1 MTAAAIDAPQVSLSG
16 RLSTFFYLR
25 PRVLLLLLLVPPL
38 LWLGVVY
45 LGSLFALLLQSF
57 FYIDDFTG
65 QVVHEFTLRT
75 LGELFTAANLSVF
88 WRTFV
93 MAALVTVACAI
104 IGFPIAYYM
113 ARFAGTRTK
122 ALFYVGI
129 MLPLWSS
136 YLVRVYAWKLL
147 LAKEGVINWILEQV
161 HLLWL
166 LEWILE
172 NVEVI
177 RGSSLST
184 SPLGTF
190 IVFVYIW
197 LPFMILPIEAAL
209 ERVPRSMVEAS
220 ADLGAHPRQT
230 FWRVLLPL
238 AIPGVAAGSIFTF
251 SLTLGDYILPSI
263 IGNSAPFIGMAVL
276 SFQGTAGNIPLAAA
290 FTIVPIVIMIGY
302 LSLAKRVG
310 AFDAL

>member
-1 MTAAAIDAPQVSLSG
+1 MTAAAIDAPSVSLSG
-16 RLSTFFYLR
+16 RLSTYFYLR

-45 LGSLFALLLQSF
+45 LGSLLALLLQSF

-75 LGELFTAANLSVF
+75 LGELFTAGNLSVI

-93 MAALVTVACAI
+93 MAALVTVTCAL
-104 IGFPIAYYM
+104 IGFPVAYYM
-113 ARFAGTRTK
+113 ARFAGPRAK

-147 LAKEGVINWILEQV
+147 LAKEGVITWIFEQL
-161 HLLWL
+161 HLSWL
-166 LEWILE
+166 LDGILA
-172 NVEVI
+172 I
-177 RGSSLST
+177 PYIGGPSLST
-184 SPLGTF
+184 AYIGTF

-209 ERVPRSMVEAS
+209 ERVPKSMIEAS
-220 ADLGAHPRQT
+220 ADLGARPRET

-263 IGNSAPFIGMAVL
+263 IGNSAPFIGMVVL
-276 SFQGTAGNIPLAAA
+276 SYQGTAGNIPLAAA
-290 FTIVPIVIMIGY
+290 FTVVPIVIMAVY
-302 LSLAKRVG
+302 LTLAKRVG

>member
-1 MTAAAIDAPQVSLSG
+1 MTAAAIEAPSVSLSG
-16 RLSTFFYLR
+16 RLSTYFYLR

-45 LGSLFALLLQSF
+45 LGSLLALLLQSF

-75 LGELFTAANLSVF
+75 LGELFTAANLSVI
-88 WRTFV
+88 WRSFA
-93 MAALVTVACAI
+93 MAALVTIACAV
-104 IGFPIAYYM
+104 IGFPVAYYM
-113 ARFAGTRTK
+113 ARFAGPRAK

-147 LAKEGVINWILEQV
+147 LAKEGVITWIFEQL
-161 HLLWL
+161 HLSWL
-166 LEWILE
+166 LEGLLAIPS
-172 NVEVI
+172 I
-177 RGSSLST
+177 GGPSLST
-184 SPLGTF
+184 AYIGTF

-209 ERVPRSMVEAS
+209 ERVPKSMIEAS
-220 ADLGAHPRQT
+220 ADLGARPRET

-263 IGNSAPFIGMAVL
+263 IGNSAPFIGMVVL
-276 SFQGTAGNIPLAAA
+276 SYQGTGGNIPLAAA
-290 FTIVPIVIMIGY
+290 FTVVPIVIMAVY
-302 LSLAKRVG
+302 LTLAKRVG

>member
-16 RLSTFFYLR
+16 RLSTYFYLR
-25 PRVLLLLLLVPPL
+25 PRLLLLLLLVPPL

-45 LGSLFALLLQSF
+45 LGSLLALLLQSF

-75 LGELFTAANLSVF
+75 LGELFTAANLSVI
-88 WRTFV
+88 WRTFA
-93 MAALVTVACAI
+93 MAALVTILCAV

-113 ARFAGTRTK
+113 ARFAGPRAK

-147 LAKEGVINWILEQV
+147 LAKEGVITWIFEEL
-161 HLLWL
+161 HLSWL
-166 LEWILE
+166 LDGILALP
-172 NVEVI
+172 VI
-177 RGSSLST
+177 GGPSLST
-184 SPLGTF
+184 AYIGTF

-209 ERVPRSMVEAS
+209 ERVPKSMIEAS
-220 ADLGAHPRQT
+220 ADLGARPRET

-263 IGNSAPFIGMAVL
+263 IGNSAPFIGMVVL
-276 SFQGTAGNIPLAAA
+276 AYQGTAGNIPLAAA
-290 FTIVPIVIMIGY
+290 FTVVPIAIMAVY
-302 LSLAKRVG
+302 LTLAKRVG

>member
-1 MTAAAIDAPQVSLSG
+1 
-16 RLSTFFYLR
+16 
-25 PRVLLLLLLVPPL
+25 
-38 LWLGVVY
+38 
-45 LGSLFALLLQSF
+45 
-57 FYIDDFTG
+57 
-65 QVVHEFTLRT
+65 
-75 LGELFTAANLSVF
+75 
-88 WRTFV
+88 
-93 MAALVTVACAI
+93 MAALVSVTCAF

-113 ARFAGTRTK
+113 AKFAGTRAK

-147 LAKEGVINWILEQV
+147 LAKEGVITWVFEQL
-161 HLLWL
+161 HLSWL
-166 LEWILE
+166 LDGILS
-172 NVEVI
+172 I
-177 RGSSLST
+177 SIIGGPSLST
-184 SPLGTF
+184 SYIGTY

-209 ERVPRSMVEAS
+209 ERVPRSMIEAS
-220 ADLGAHPRQT
+220 ADLGAHPRET

-263 IGNSAPFIGMAVL
+263 IGNSAPFIGMVVL
-276 SFQGTAGNIPLAAA
+276 SHQGSAGNIPLAAA
-290 FTIVPIVIMIGY
+290 FTVVPIVIMAVY
-302 LSLAKRVG
+302 LTLAKRVG

>member
-1 MTAAAIDAPQVSLSG
+1 MTAAAIDAPSVSLSG

-45 LGSLFALLLQSF
+45 LGSLFALLLQSL

-75 LGELFTAANLSVF
+75 LGELFTAANLSVI
-88 WRTFV
+88 WRTFA
-93 MAALVTVACAI
+93 MAALVTVTCAL

-113 ARFAGTRTK
+113 AKFAGPRAK

-147 LAKEGVINWILEQV
+147 LAKEGVITWIFEQL
-161 HLLWL
+161 HLSWL
-166 LEWILE
+166 LDGILAIP
-172 NVEVI
+172 VI
-177 RGSSLST
+177 GGPSLST
-184 SPLGTF
+184 AYLGTF

-209 ERVPRSMVEAS
+209 ERVPKSMIEAS
-220 ADLGAHPRQT
+220 ADLGAHPRET

-263 IGNSAPFIGMAVL
+263 IGNSAPFIGMVVL
-276 SFQGTAGNIPLAAA
+276 AYQGTAGNIPLAAA
-290 FTIVPIVIMIGY
+290 FTVVPIVIMAVY
-302 LSLAKRVG
+302 LTLAKRVG

>member
-1 MTAAAIDAPQVSLSG
+1 MTAAAIDAPSVSLSG
-16 RLSTFFYLR
+16 RLSTYFYLR

-45 LGSLFALLLQSF
+45 LGSLLALLLQSF

-75 LGELFTAANLSVF
+75 LGELFTAANLSVI
-88 WRTFV
+88 WRTFA
-93 MAALVTVACAI
+93 MAALVTIACAV
-104 IGFPIAYYM
+104 IGFPVAYYM
-113 ARFAGTRTK
+113 ARFAGPRAK

-147 LAKEGVINWILEQV
+147 LAKEGVITWIFEEL
-161 HLLWL
+161 HLSWL
-166 LEWILE
+166 LDVILAIPE
-172 NVEVI
+172 I
-177 RGSSLST
+177 GGPSLST
-184 SPLGTF
+184 AYIGTF

-209 ERVPRSMVEAS
+209 ERVPKSMIEAS
-220 ADLGAHPRQT
+220 ADLGARPRET

-238 AIPGVAAGSIFTF
+238 SIPGVAAGSIFTF

-263 IGNSAPFIGMAVL
+263 IGNSAPFIGMVVL
-276 SFQGTAGNIPLAAA
+276 SYQGTAGNIPLAAA
-290 FTIVPIVIMIGY
+290 FTVVPIVIMAVY
-302 LSLAKRVG
+302 LTLAKRVG

>member
-1 MTAAAIDAPQVSLSG
+1 MTAATAAASGASVSG

-25 PRVLLLLLLVPPL
+25 PRLLLILFLLPPL
-38 LWLGVVY
+38 LWLGIVY

-65 QVVHEFTLRT
+65 RIVHEFTLRT
-75 LGELFTAANLSVF
+75 LGELFTAANLAVT
-88 WRTFV
+88 WRTFL
-93 MAALVTVACAI
+93 MAALVTLACAV

-113 ARFAGTRTK
+113 ARFAGPRAK
-122 ALFYVGI
+122 ALFYVGV

-147 LAKEGVINWILEQV
+147 LAKEGVITWVFGKL
-161 HLLWL
+161 HLMWL
-166 LEWILE
+166 LDGLLALPI
-172 NVEVI
+172 V
-177 RGSSLST
+177 GGTSLSF
-184 SPLGTF
+184 SYIGTF

-209 ERVPRSMVEAS
+209 ERVPRSMIEAS
-220 ADLGAHPRQT
+220 ADLGARPRMT

-251 SLTLGDYILPSI
+251 SLTLGDYILPNI
-263 IGNSAPFIGMAVL
+263 IGNSAPFIGMVVL
-276 SFQGTAGNIPLAAA
+276 AYQGTAGNIPLAAA
-290 FTIVPIVIMIGY
+290 FTVVPIVIMAVY
-302 LSLAKRVG
+302 LTLAKRAG

>member
-1 MTAAAIDAPQVSLSG
+1 MTAAAIDAPSVSLSG

-45 LGSLFALLLQSF
+45 LGSLLALLLQSF

-75 LGELFTAANLSVF
+75 LGELFTAGNLSVI

-93 MAALVTVACAI
+93 MAALVTVTCAV
-104 IGFPIAYYM
+104 IGFPVAYYM
-113 ARFAGTRTK
+113 ARFAGPRAK

-147 LAKEGVINWILEQV
+147 LAKEGVITWIFEQL
-161 HLLWL
+161 HLSWL
-166 LEWILE
+166 LDGILA
-172 NVEVI
+172 I
-177 RGSSLST
+177 PYIGGPSLST
-184 SPLGTF
+184 AYIGTF

-209 ERVPRSMVEAS
+209 ERVPKSMIEAS
-220 ADLGAHPRQT
+220 ADLGARPRET

-263 IGNSAPFIGMAVL
+263 IGNSAPFIGMVVL
-276 SFQGTAGNIPLAAA
+276 SYQGTAGNIPLAAA
-290 FTIVPIVIMIGY
+290 FTVVPIVIMAVY
-302 LSLAKRVG
+302 LTLAKRVG